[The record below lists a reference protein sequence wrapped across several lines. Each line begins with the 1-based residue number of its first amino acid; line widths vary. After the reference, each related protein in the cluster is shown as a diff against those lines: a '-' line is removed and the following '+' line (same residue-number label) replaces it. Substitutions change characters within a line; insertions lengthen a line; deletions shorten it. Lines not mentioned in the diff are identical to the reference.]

1 MYSSSRDMECD
12 RQNSLS
18 FWTFFAFLPPN
29 NPKNQNFERNE
40 KETMEMLPLYTSV
53 PQIRIIRCM
62 VPEIWSPTDRTFLS
76 F

>member
-1 MYSSSRDMECD
+1 MFLQGYGVQQTEFFVILDP
-12 RQNSLS
+12 
-18 FWTFFAFLPPN
+18 FFAFLPPN